1 MCKQSYRDIQLANF
15 VTSDDIIIL
24 HQGETIGGTSLTRTH
39 DAIVFNSEKPP
50 AITGIPSV
58 SHDEMRLKLVTTTAA
73 ANLPPGLTVTSG
85 YDDLNNNNSGDDGEW
100 NGSLTLEGTL
110 DNLDTNYTFNSDGY
124 QDFTIRLKAD
134 LDTSCDSQPWEDQ
147 NEAYKDYKVR
157 VMKYDAPQFS
167 DVNLHT
173 WEAKGFTYGDA
184 NYERKGTSSYNGGPN
199 YDLTDDGRSFYIQQN
214 LASPSF
220 LASTE
225 EYDSFVLKGMIC
237 SGGYPDCNHNMS
249 AWMDDD
255 MLGFAAG
262 YQRPSVVQKTWPDG
276 RIRAC
281 AGIDYV

>member
-1 MCKQSYRDIQLANF
+1 
-15 VTSDDIIIL
+15 
-24 HQGETIGGTSLTRTH
+24 
-39 DAIVFNSEKPP
+39 
-50 AITGIPSV
+50 
-58 SHDEMRLKLVTTTAA
+58 
-73 ANLPPGLTVTSG
+73 
-85 YDDLNNNNSGDDGEW
+85 
-100 NGSLTLEGTL
+100 
-110 DNLDTNYTFNSDGY
+110 
-124 QDFTIRLKAD
+124 
-134 LDTSCDSQPWEDQ
+134 
-147 NEAYKDYKVR
+147 
-157 VMKYDAPQFS
+157 MKYDAPQFS

-237 SGGYPDCNHNMS
+237 SGGYPDCNHDMS

-281 AGIDYV
+281 AGIDYESLNGTSGFSASKLRNSLRSSDKTEWDSLSASEKNEWWGEPADLVYDMYLWSWWGAHKVIDLLSIYIISKVMSSITQEIVVIMKDPIYHMLI